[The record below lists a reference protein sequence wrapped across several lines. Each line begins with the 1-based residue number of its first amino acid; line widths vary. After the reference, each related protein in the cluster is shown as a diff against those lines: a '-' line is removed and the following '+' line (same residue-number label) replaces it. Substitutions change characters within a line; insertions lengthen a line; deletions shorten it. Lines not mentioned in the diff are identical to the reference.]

1 MAEGTVRIDHLVN
14 RFGVSAMTIHRDL
27 DELEARGLLRKSRGV
42 ATALSSSLVES
53 SDVYRSGQHVAI
65 KRALA
70 ATALQFIGPGQSLF
84 LDDSTTVQQ
93 VVPLLSQKTPLTVI
107 TNALTLMDELRN
119 IRGISLIS
127 LGGSYY
133 NWCSAFMGDMT
144 NKAVGTLR
152 ADILLMST
160 AAIVDD
166 TCFFQS
172 EQTVATKRAMFDA
185 AAMRILLVDHTKFHN
200 RALHALARLQ
210 EFDLVILDAAT
221 DPVHIERLRD
231 QGVRV
236 EVVAP
241 PEPATAARRAAGTAT
256 ATGRAAGMATATGR
270 GDGTAT
276 ARAADQAAG
285 RGARARSKRSGRDL

>member
-1 MAEGTVRIDHLVN
+1 MEAVPGDSRQLRQAERQRSISEIVMAEGTVRIEHLVS

-53 SDVYRSGQHVAI
+53 SDVYRAGQQVRV

-70 ATALQFIGPGQSLF
+70 ATALQFIGTGQSVF
-84 LDDSTTVQQ
+84 LDDSTTVAQIA
-93 VVPLLSQKTPLTVI
+93 PLLAQKTPLTVI
-107 TNALTLMDELRN
+107 TNSLTLMHELRT

-144 NKAVGTLR
+144 NRAVGMLR
-152 ADILLMST
+152 ADVVLMST

-185 AAMRILLVDHTKFHN
+185 AAMRILIVDHTKFHN
-200 RALHALARLQ
+200 RALHALAPLQ

-221 DPVHIERLRD
+221 DPLHIDRLRH
-231 QGVRV
+231 QGVRI
-236 EVVAP
+236 EVVP
-241 PEPATAARRAAGTAT
+241 PIEPSPPGRRTGGTAHRRRDQT
-256 ATGRAAGMATATGR
+256 TSGE
-270 GDGTAT
+270 GTL
-276 ARAADQAAG
+276 Q
-285 RGARARSKRSGRDL
+285 